1 MITGYGGFYGEPE
14 NQGYYVG
21 AADAVDFQYPVSF
34 LSWFMVFF
42 FFVMMILLG
51 LWFSLSMWLTCCM
64 SE

>member
-34 LSWFMVFF
+34 LRA
-42 FFVMMILLG
+42 G
-51 LWFSLSMWLTCCM
+51 LWFFLS
-64 SE
+64 

>member
-34 LSWFMVFF
+34 FSCFMVFF
-42 FFVMMILLG
+42 VMMVLLV

>member
-42 FFVMMILLG
+42 F
-51 LWFSLSMWLTCCM
+51 LS
-64 SE
+64 

>member
-34 LSWFMVFF
+34 LRV
-42 FFVMMILLG
+42 G
-51 LWFSLSMWLTCCM
+51 LWFFCHDDSVSIMVQSFYVVDLLHV
-64 SE
+64 

>member
-34 LSWFMVFF
+34 LRAGLWF
-42 FFVMMILLG
+42 FFVMMILLV